1 MHGDRIK
8 IEPLSPVDPY
18 AARFA
23 LIQVALDSLQS
34 IVGVQQRK
42 IERLERKEKTNEQK
56 EKYER

>member
-1 MHGDRIK
+1 MSTI
-8 IEPLSPVDPY
+8 PQLSPVDPY

-56 EKYER
+56 NEIQTGVQS

>member
-1 MHGDRIK
+1 MNPI
-8 IEPLSPVDPY
+8 PQLSPVDPY

-34 IVGVQQRK
+34 IVAIQQRK

-56 EKYER
+56 EKYEMPKL